1 MSANDTDFLILG
13 LGATGSSAL
22 PPTPSFPEILVTLSA
37 AAAHS
42 DNEGEGFF
50 KIERSEEDDVDGLYC
65 VALVEQ
71 EIGP

>member
-22 PPTPSFPEILVTLSA
+22 PSTPSFPEVLATLSA
-37 AAAHS
+37 AAVHL

-65 VALVEQ
+65 VSLVEQ
-71 EIGP
+71 EMAP